1 MLIDRCIFLK
11 REEEILHMCHIILA
25 MPLISLV
32 LFYYLPFKTAIAIYL
47 PVLFLSL
54 LIYYKIKKAMEAVP
68 KGGMDEMMG
77 KEGVIIESLTPDGR
91 IRVKDEIWNARSTE
105 PMMEG
110 ERGRIVGFDG
120 LTLIIEPIRKN
131 PSL

>member
-1 MLIDRCIFLK
+1 
-11 REEEILHMCHIILA
+11 MCHIILG
-25 MPLISLV
+25 MPLISLI

-54 LIYYKIKKAMEAVP
+54 LIFYKIKKAMAPVP
-68 KGGMDEMMG
+68 KGGMDEMMW
-77 KEGVIIESLTPDGR
+77 KEGEIIESLSPDGR
-91 IRVKDEIWNARSTE
+91 IRVKNEIWNARSTE
-105 PMMEG
+105 PVMAG

-131 PSL
+131 PST